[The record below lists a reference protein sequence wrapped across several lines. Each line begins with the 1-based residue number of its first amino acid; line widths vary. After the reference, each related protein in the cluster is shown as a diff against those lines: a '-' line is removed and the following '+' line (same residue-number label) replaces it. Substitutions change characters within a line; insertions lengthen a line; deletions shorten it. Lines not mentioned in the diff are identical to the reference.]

1 MVWTEREENEMGKTV
16 IEKIVE
22 HNTGRSVKPGD
33 IVTVNV
39 DRVMIHDIF
48 IPFVA
53 EKFKEMGFEKLWD
66 PDKVVLIYDHLVPAS
81 QLDDTRHFHVGDAFA
96 AKYGMTHV
104 HRSDG
109 ICHQLMTEA
118 GYVKPGDVTFGTDSH
133 TTTYGCVG
141 AFSSGIGYTEM
152 ASILGTGTM
161 WIRVPETIKVVING
175 KLPENVMSKDV
186 ILRLIGDLGADG
198 ATYKALEFSGSAVE
212 SMTVASRMTI
222 SNMAIEAGAKCAL
235 FTPDEKT
242 AEYCDVTL
250 NDYQKS
256 LFGDPDANYCRVMEY
271 NAEDFVPVMACP
283 SQVDKI
289 RNVSGLEGTEID
301 QVFIGSC
308 TNGRLEDL
316 AAAAEVLKG
325 KKVAKFVKLIVT
337 PASRKIYRQAAD
349 LGILETLAES
359 GAMITHPGCGLCCG
373 RAGGI
378 LTDGERVVA
387 TNNRNFLGRMGTSK
401 VRSISPPRERLRHV
415 QWPVRSF
422 VRNRKNAS
430 TTVSKS
436 SICRYHPIEIQN
448 PVIRISRSH
457 TLRLSLITGFYI

>member
-53 EKFKEMGFEKLWD
+53 EKFKEMGFEKLWE

-118 GYVKPGDVTFGTDSH
+118 GYVKPGDVAFGTDSH

-175 KLPENVMSKDV
+175 KLSENVMSKDV

-256 LFGDPDANYCRVMEY
+256 LFGDPDANYCRVIEY

-289 RNVSGLEGTEID
+289 RNVSELEGTEID

-308 TNGRLEDL
+308 TNGRMEDLRTAAEILKGKKVAKGRLEDL

-325 KKVAKFVKLIVT
+325 RQVAKFVKLIVT
-337 PASRKIYRQAAD
+337 PASRKIYKQAAD
-349 LGILETLAES
+349 LGILETLAEA

-401 VRSISPPRERLRHV
+401 VQIYLASPRTAAACAVAGKIVCPE
-415 QWPVRSF
+415 
-422 VRNRKNAS
+422 
-430 TTVSKS
+430 
-436 SICRYHPIEIQN
+436 
-448 PVIRISRSH
+448 
-457 TLRLSLITGFYI
+457 

>member
-1 MVWTEREENEMGKTV
+1 MGETV
-16 IEKIVE
+16 IEKIIRNNVG
-22 HNTGRSVKPGD
+22 HTVKPGD

-53 EKFKEMGFEKLWD
+53 EKFEEMGFKKLWD

-96 AKYGMTHV
+96 EKYGMKNV

-118 GYVKPGDVTFGTDSH
+118 GYVKPGNIVFGTDSH

-161 WIRVPETIKVVING
+161 WIKVPETIKVVIDG
-175 KLPENVMSKDV
+175 ELPENVMSKDV

-198 ATYKALEFSGSAVE
+198 ATYRALEFTGSAVKNM
-212 SMTVASRMTI
+212 SVASRMTI
-222 SNMAIEAGAKCAL
+222 ANMAIEAGAKCAL

-242 AEYCDVTL
+242 AEYCEIEL
-250 NDYQKS
+250 NDFQKS
-256 LFGDPDANYCRVMEY
+256 LVGDGDAAYLKTMTYR
-271 NAEDFVPVMACP
+271 AEELVPVMACP

-289 RNVSGLEGTEID
+289 RDVSTLEGTEID

-325 KKVAKFVKLIVT
+325 KKVADYVKLIVT
-337 PASRKIYRQAAD
+337 PASRKIYRQAIE
-349 LGILETLAES
+349 LGILDTLAEA

-401 VRSISPPRERLRHV
+401 VEIYLASPKTAAACAV
-415 QWPVRSF
+415 AG
-422 VRNRKNAS
+422 KI
-430 TTVSKS
+430 VSPK
-436 SICRYHPIEIQN
+436 
-448 PVIRISRSH
+448 
-457 TLRLSLITGFYI
+457 

>member
-81 QLDDTRHFHVGDAFA
+81 QLDDTRHFHVGDEFA

-118 GYVKPGDVTFGTDSH
+118 GYVKPGDVAFGTDSH

-175 KLPENVMSKDV
+175 KLLENVMSKDV

-212 SMTVASRMTI
+212 NMTVASRMTI
-222 SNMAIEAGAKCAL
+222 SNMAIEAGGKNGI
-235 FTPDEKT
+235 FPVDEKT
-242 AEYCDVTL
+242 IEYLKEHSKRDFKV
-250 NDYQKS
+250 YEA
-256 LFGDPDANYCRVMEY
+256 DPDAEY
-271 NAEDFVPVMACP
+271 DEEYTIDLSELKPT
-283 SQVDKI
+283 
-289 RNVSGLEGTEID
+289 VSFPHLPENTRTIDEVGDIAID
-301 QVFIGSC
+301 QVVIGSC
-308 TNGRLEDL
+308 TNGRIEDMRI
-316 AAAAEVLKG
+316 AAEILKG
-325 KKVAKFVKLIVT
+325 RKVKKGLRCIVIPATQAIYLQSMKEGLLETFIEAGAVVST
-337 PASRKIYRQAAD
+337 PTCGPCLGGYM
-349 LGILETLAES
+349 GILAE
-359 GAMITHPGCGLCCG
+359 
-373 RAGGI
+373 
-378 LTDGERVVA
+378 GERCVS
-387 TNNRNFLGRMGTSK
+387 TTNRNFVGRMGHVDSE
-401 VRSISPPRERLRHV
+401 IYLASPAV
-415 QWPVRSF
+415 AA
-422 VRNRKNAS
+422 AS
-430 TTVSKS
+430 A
-436 SICRYHPIEIQN
+436 
-448 PVIRISRSH
+448 
-457 TLRLSLITGFYI
+457 ITGKVSGPAELGL

>member
-1 MVWTEREENEMGKTV
+1 MGETV
-16 IEKIVE
+16 IEKIIRNNVG
-22 HNTGRSVKPGD
+22 HTVKAGD

-53 EKFKEMGFEKLWD
+53 EKFEEMGFKKLWD

-96 AKYGMTHV
+96 EKYGMKNV

-118 GYVKPGDVTFGTDSH
+118 GYVKPGNIVFGTDSH

-161 WIRVPETIKVVING
+161 WIKVPETIKVVIDG
-175 KLPENVMSKDV
+175 ELPANVMSKDV

-198 ATYKALEFSGSAVE
+198 ATYRALEFTGSAVKNM
-212 SMTVASRMTI
+212 SVASRMTI
-222 SNMAIEAGAKCAL
+222 ANMAIEAGAKCAL

-242 AEYCDVTL
+242 AEYCEIEL
-250 NDYQKS
+250 NDFQKS
-256 LFGDPDANYCRVMEY
+256 LVGDGDAAYLKTMTYRG
-271 NAEDFVPVMACP
+271 EDFVPVMACP

-289 RNVSGLEGTEID
+289 RDVSTLEGTEID

-325 KKVAKFVKLIVT
+325 KKVADYVKLIVT
-337 PASRKIYRQAAD
+337 PASRKIYRQAIE
-349 LGILETLAES
+349 LGILDTLAEA

-401 VRSISPPRERLRHV
+401 VEIYLASPKTAAACAV
-415 QWPVRSF
+415 AG
-422 VRNRKNAS
+422 KI
-430 TTVSKS
+430 VSPK
-436 SICRYHPIEIQN
+436 
-448 PVIRISRSH
+448 
-457 TLRLSLITGFYI
+457 

>member
-1 MVWTEREENEMGKTV
+1 M
-16 IEKIVE
+16 IEKIISRNV
-22 HNTGRSVKPGD
+22 GVDSVKPGQ
-33 IVTVNV
+33 IQTVNV

-53 EKFKEMGFEKLWD
+53 EKFEEMGFTKLWD
-66 PDKVVLIYDHLVPAS
+66 PDKVVLIYDHMVPAS
-81 QLDDTRHFHVGDAFA
+81 TTDDIRHFKIGDAFA
-96 AKYGMTHV
+96 KKYGMTHV

-118 GYVKPGDVTFGTDSH
+118 GYVKPGDIAFGTDSH

-161 WIRVPETIKVVING
+161 WIKVPETIKVVIDG
-175 KLPENVMSKDV
+175 ELPENVMSKDI
-186 ILRLIGDLGADG
+186 ILRLIGDLRADG
-198 ATYKALEFSGSAVE
+198 ATYRALEFSGSTIE
-212 SMTVASRMTI
+212 NMSVASRMTMA
-222 SNMAIEAGAKCAL
+222 NMAIEAGAKCAL

-242 AEYCDVTL
+242 AEYCEIEL

-256 LFGDPDANYCRVMEY
+256 LVGDEDAVYMKTMTY
-271 NAEDFVPVMACP
+271 KAEDFVPVMACP

-289 RNVSGLEGTEID
+289 RNVSELEGTEID

-316 AAAAEVLKG
+316 KAAAEILKG
-325 KKVAKFVKLIVT
+325 KKVADYVKLIVT
-337 PASRKIYRQAAD
+337 PASRKIYKQAVDA
-349 LGILETLAES
+349 GYMKILAEA
-359 GAMITHPGCGLCCG
+359 GAIITHPGCGLCCG

-378 LTDGERVVA
+378 MTDGERVLA

-401 VRSISPPRERLRHV
+401 VEIYLGSP
-415 QWPVRSF
+415 
-422 VRNRKNAS
+422 KTAAAS
-430 TTVSKS
+430 AIAGKIV
-436 SICRYHPIEIQN
+436 EA
-448 PVIRISRSH
+448 
-457 TLRLSLITGFYI
+457 

>member
-1 MVWTEREENEMGKTV
+1 MGKTV
-16 IEKIVE
+16 IEKIIE
-22 HNTGRSVKPGD
+22 HNTGKEVKPGD

-81 QLDDTRHFHVGDAFA
+81 QLDDTRHFHTGDAFA
-96 AKYGMTHV
+96 EKYGMTHV

-118 GYVKPGDVTFGTDSH
+118 GYVKPGDIAFGTDSH

-212 SMTVASRMTI
+212 NMTVASRMTI
-222 SNMAIEAGAKCAL
+222 SNMAIEACAKCAL

-242 AEYCDVTL
+242 AEYCDITL

-256 LFGDPDANYCRVMEY
+256 LAGDADANYCKVMEY
-271 NAEDFVPVMACP
+271 KAEDFVPVMACP

-289 RNVSGLEGTEID
+289 RNVSELEGTEID

-325 KKVAKFVKLIVT
+325 KKVADFVKLIVT
-337 PASRKIYRQAAD
+337 PASRKIYRQAD
-349 LGILETLAES
+349 EMGILDTLAEA
-359 GAMITHPGCGLCCG
+359 GAIITHPGCGLCCG
-373 RAGGI
+373 RTGGI

-401 VRSISPPRERLRHV
+401 VQIYLASPRTA
-415 QWPVRSF
+415 
-422 VRNRKNAS
+422 AS
-430 TTVSKS
+430 CAVAGKIVS
-436 SICRYHPIEIQN
+436 PQ
-448 PVIRISRSH
+448 
-457 TLRLSLITGFYI
+457 

>member
-1 MVWTEREENEMGKTV
+1 MGQTI
-16 IEKIVE
+16 IEKIISRNVG
-22 HNTGRSVKPGD
+22 HNVNPGD
-33 IVTVNV
+33 IVTVSV

-53 EKFKEMGFEKLWD
+53 DKFEEMGFTKLWN

-81 QLDDTRHFHVGDAFA
+81 QVDDTRHFRVGDAFVK
-96 AKYGMTHV
+96 KYGMTHV

-118 GYVKPGDVTFGTDSH
+118 LYVKPGDIVFGTDSH

-161 WIRVPETIKVVING
+161 WIKVPETIKVVIEG
-175 KLPENVMSKDV
+175 ELPSNVTSKDI
-186 ILRLIGDLGADG
+186 ILRLIGDLRADG
-198 ATYKALEFSGSAVE
+198 ATYQALEFCGDTVE
-212 SMTVASRMTI
+212 QMSVASRMTMA
-222 SNMAIEAGAKCAL
+222 NMAIEAGAKCAL

-242 AEYCDVTL
+242 AKYCQITL
-250 NDYQKS
+250 SDKERSLVGDADASYIRTIHYQAS
-256 LFGDPDANYCRVMEY
+256 EL
-271 NAEDFVPVMACP
+271 VPVLACP
-283 SQVDKI
+283 SQVDNI
-289 RNVSGLEGTEID
+289 HPVSEYEGTPID

-316 AAAAEVLKG
+316 QRAAAVLKG
-325 KKVAKFVKLIVT
+325 KHIAPFVKLIVT
-337 PASRKIYRQAAD
+337 PASRKVYQEALAD
-349 LGILETLAES
+349 GTLLTLSKA

-373 RAGGI
+373 RTGGI

-401 VRSISPPRERLRHV
+401 VEIFLASPATAAACAV
-415 QWPVRSF
+415 
-422 VRNRKNAS
+422 AG
-430 TTVSKS
+430 
-436 SICRYHPIEIQN
+436 
-448 PVIRISRSH
+448 RIV
-457 TLRLSLITGFYI
+457 TP

>member
-1 MVWTEREENEMGKTV
+1 MGKTV
-16 IEKIVE
+16 IEKIIE
-22 HNTGRSVKPGD
+22 HNTGKEVKPGD

-53 EKFKEMGFEKLWD
+53 EKFREMGFGKLWD

-81 QLDDTRHFHVGDAFA
+81 QLDDTRHFHTGDAFA
-96 AKYGMTHV
+96 EKYGMTHV

-118 GYVKPGDVTFGTDSH
+118 GYVKPGDIAFGTDSH

-212 SMTVASRMTI
+212 NMTVASRMTI

-242 AEYCDVTL
+242 AEYCDITL

-256 LFGDPDANYCRVMEY
+256 LVGDADANYCKVMEY
-271 NAEDFVPVMACP
+271 KAEDFVPVMACP

-289 RNVSGLEGTEID
+289 RNVSELEGTEID

-325 KKVAKFVKLIVT
+325 KKVADFVKLIVT
-337 PASRKIYRQAAD
+337 PASRKIYRQAD
-349 LGILETLAES
+349 EMGILDALAEA
-359 GAMITHPGCGLCCG
+359 GAIITHPGCGLCCG
-373 RAGGI
+373 RTGGI

-401 VRSISPPRERLRHV
+401 VQIYLASP
-415 QWPVRSF
+415 
-422 VRNRKNAS
+422 KTAAS
-430 TTVSKS
+430 CAVAGKIVS
-436 SICRYHPIEIQN
+436 PQ
-448 PVIRISRSH
+448 
-457 TLRLSLITGFYI
+457 